1 MVNDTISDILTRIR
15 NANLIKS
22 RTVSIP
28 VTRIGKQISEIL
40 EKQGF
45 IESFEVFSLTKS
57 KKDKN
62 GEEAK
67 LNNSL
72 ESQGS
77 AGEKRETALV
87 QKESQKLFKKNHLS
101 TDGRILKKLQS
112 KASSSSEKIIIY
124 LKYQDRTKKPC
135 ITNLKRISRPGL
147 RIYANYKEIPKVL
160 GGMGI
165 AILSTSKGIM
175 TDREA
180 RFHKI
185 GGEIL
190 CSIW

>member
-22 RTVSIP
+22 QTVTIP
-28 VTRIGKQISEIL
+28 LTRISKQICEIL

-45 IESFEVFSLTKS
+45 IESFKIFPFSFHSDVKASDTTKNS
-57 KKDKN
+57 QDKNLLALPFSNNKLKKD
-62 GEEAK
+62 
-67 LNNSL
+67 
-72 ESQGS
+72 
-77 AGEKRETALV
+77 T
-87 QKESQKLFKKNHLS
+87 
-101 TDGRILKKLQS
+101 S
-112 KASSSSEKIIIY
+112 KVNSSSQEIIIY
-124 LKYQDRTKKPC
+124 LKYQGIDKKPC
-135 ITNLKRISRPGL
+135 ITNLKRISKPGL
-147 RIYANYKEIPKVL
+147 RIYANHKEIPKIL
-160 GGMGI
+160 GGIGI